1 MLSWSVSARKH
12 TFSHSSFI
20 NKDYALQTWANCL
33 LSQGEPYAT
42 KEDNP
47 EIHLAQL
54 SPFFSTEKET
64 AVNSFTT
71 SQHLTILKK
80 NPFENIIRKGENVGN
95 QHFLLFPQFF
105 PPFSDEISIFQ

>member
-1 MLSWSVSARKH
+1 MQQRKI
-12 TFSHSSFI
+12 TLKFI
-20 NKDYALQTWANCL
+20 WHNYL
-33 LSQGEPYAT
+33 
-42 KEDNP
+42 
-47 EIHLAQL
+47 
-54 SPFFSTEKET
+54 PFFSTEKET